1 MTLTL
6 RPYQRESLDAL
17 YGYWETERG
26 SPLIVL
32 PTGAG
37 KSLVIAKM
45 VEELLAQ
52 FPDLRVAIVTHSKE
66 LIVQN
71 YRELIG
77 LWPAAPAGIYSASVG
92 RRETHSRILFCG
104 VQSVYNKVD
113 LIGPRDLI
121 IVDEC
126 FPAGTIISSPAGG
139 IPIEKIKVG
148 DVVYNAQEQGV
159 VQAVSR
165 RVTRKMIKMDLSD
178 GSTIRCTENHPF
190 FTEKGWIKAGKL
202 AGGTRLFSHK
212 NVRSLR
218 SGVSPIFRIGRKTD
232 ARASVEEAALL
243 LNLLLKESGECH
255 VGPWRERED
264 DQDASQNWSPADDQ
278 MGQRLRPHKA
288 SESSFELAWGGV
300 GSRACGPNDDRE
312 RSRVSNL
319 LQDRRSELGSEN
331 CDRIGRIIPFGSETG
346 GGQEKGCS
354 SSSVWVERVSVEELG
369 CDEDVF
375 NLQISGHPSYYA
387 GGVLV
392 HNCHLIPRDSGTMY
406 GKFFSNM
413 AEITA
418 DMRVCGLTATP
429 YRMDSGLLAEGPG
442 AMFDRIVY
450 EANVGDLIEGEYL
463 SPLISKASAA
473 QIDLNGIGTRAG
485 DFISSDMERA
495 AMADGLVERA
505 VAELVAYGQ
514 DRRAWLA
521 FCSGV
526 DHATAVRDA
535 IRAHGITAETVHGA
549 MKQGERNAVIE
560 RFRRGEIRCL
570 TSVNVLSIGFN
581 VPHVDL
587 VALMRGTKSTGMYV
601 QQVGRGFRRAPGK
614 ENALILDFAS
624 VIRMHGPVDAVSV
637 LPKKKGAKGETEKVT
652 VNDVRAKEC
661 PDCESLAALN
671 ARTCKVC
678 GHEWQ
683 IEVKPSHEAEADAT
697 TGILSSEKVP
707 PQSIP
712 VLRWDWKRWKKEGSP
727 DSVRIT
733 YVAGLNT
740 YSEWVCPE
748 HGGYAGQKAAN
759 WWSEHGGDMPP
770 PKDADEAMERRG
782 EATLPATIT
791 VRPAKHNPRYF
802 DIVGRSFA
810 AAQGRAA

>member
-6 RPYQRESLDAL
+6 RPYQRKSLDAL

-121 IVDEC
+121 IVDE
-126 FPAGTIISSPAGG
+126 A
-139 IPIEKIKVG
+139 
-148 DVVYNAQEQGV
+148 
-159 VQAVSR
+159 
-165 RVTRKMIKMDLSD
+165 
-178 GSTIRCTENHPF
+178 
-190 FTEKGWIKAGKL
+190 
-202 AGGTRLFSHK
+202 
-212 NVRSLR
+212 
-218 SGVSPIFRIGRKTD
+218 
-232 ARASVEEAALL
+232 
-243 LNLLLKESGECH
+243 
-255 VGPWRERED
+255 
-264 DQDASQNWSPADDQ
+264 
-278 MGQRLRPHKA
+278 
-288 SESSFELAWGGV
+288 
-300 GSRACGPNDDRE
+300 
-312 RSRVSNL
+312 
-319 LQDRRSELGSEN
+319 
-331 CDRIGRIIPFGSETG
+331 
-346 GGQEKGCS
+346 
-354 SSSVWVERVSVEELG
+354 
-369 CDEDVF
+369 
-375 NLQISGHPSYYA
+375 
-387 GGVLV
+387 
-392 HNCHLIPRDSGTMY
+392 HLIPRDSSTMY
-406 GKFFSNM
+406 GKFFANM

-535 IRAHGITAETVHGA
+535 IRAHGIAAETVHGA
-549 MKQGERNAVIE
+549 MKQGERNGVIE

-740 YSEWVCPE
+740 YIEWVCPE
-748 HGGYAGQKAAN
+748 HGGRAGEKAAN

-770 PKDADEAMERRG
+770 PRDADEALERRG